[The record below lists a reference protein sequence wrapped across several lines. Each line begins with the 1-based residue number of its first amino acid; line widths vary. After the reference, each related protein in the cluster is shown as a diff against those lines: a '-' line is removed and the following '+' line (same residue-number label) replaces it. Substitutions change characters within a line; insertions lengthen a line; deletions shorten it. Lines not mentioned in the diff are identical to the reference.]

1 MVALI
6 GYDDDNDDDDDDVDD
21 VWSGLVFIEIDREG
35 LCVGLVDWE
44 REVGSG
50 LGAMDLAFHEKAT
63 ALGGTVLRIPSCEKV
78 NNDDEVEDVVVEA

>member
-1 MVALI
+1 M
-6 GYDDDNDDDDDDVDD
+6 
-21 VWSGLVFIEIDREG
+21 
-35 LCVGLVDWE
+35 DWE

-78 NNDDEVEDVVVEA
+78 DNEEEEEEDDVVVVEG